1 MALLPGKGG
10 KKRKGG
16 KGTPTKS
23 PGKKSSKHDDEEFEE
38 VSEEEVPTAGG
49 KKGRGNAVE
58 KRGKKEV
65 PQKAKGKRKAF
76 PESDSDDDSD
86 DEPEMEDDTSEEDE
100 DEDAA
105 MEMLGS
111 TRELLGSDSDD
122 EDYMEMDDDPKGLEF
137 SDDGSESEE
146 ELDVEKRSR
155 KIDAQRILDEKDA
168 EAEMQL
174 NIQGESDDF
183 RLPTAEELEE
193 ESKGPPDL
201 PKIQSRIKEIVRVLG
216 NFKQLRAEG
225 SDRGDYTKQ
234 LALDLASYYGY
245 NEFLM
250 NMFMQMFPV
259 AEVVEFLEANETPR
273 PVCLRTNTLKARR
286 RELMDV
292 LINRGVNLAPLGKWS
307 KVGLVVYESKVPVG
321 ATPEYMAGHYMLQSA
336 SSFLPVMALAPQEKE
351 RIIDMAAAP
360 GGKTTYIAGLMKNT
374 GVIYANELKESR
386 LPSLSANIQRMGVTN
401 TIICNYDGR
410 KLPGILGKNTAD
422 RVLLDAP
429 CSGTGVIG
437 KDPSVKVTKSG
448 EDIVRCAFLQKE
460 LILAAIDMV
469 DASSKSGGYIVY
481 STCSVLVAENEAVID
496 YALRKR
502 DVKVVSCGLD
512 FGRPGYTRF
521 REHRFHPHVANTRRF
536 FPHAHN
542 MDGFFVAKLKK
553 ISNTI
558 KTTPKEENEP
568 EDTAVAEEPENGEAV
583 SADEDSANT
592 SAGSE
597 DDEDVGSQKK
607 TKASKKKQKKASI
620 EQNGSGVA
628 KKSAPAKERNGSL
641 NGAKTDHKNAVKQ
654 KKPGKQ
660 DRTMDAGNVNPT
672 KRTEEEESSE
682 RLKQKKAGKQNGTVY
697 AGKAT
702 PTKHKKLKEEGPVR
716 KKQKSIE
723 QSEDGKKSL
732 TPTKENTAAHAK
744 RGGVDEVQKKRNY
757 SPGGKVKQQFSSKKH
772 LKSKTR
778 RK

>member
-1 MALLPGKGG
+1 MFSTFRVELNETNSLFQFVNFASNFVMALLPGKGG

-23 PGKKSSKHDDEEFEE
+23 PGKKSSKYDDEEFEE
-38 VSEEEVPTAGG
+38 VSEEESPVARRG
-49 KKGRGNAVE
+49 KGKGNAIE
-58 KRGKKEV
+58 KKVKKEV
-65 PQKAKGKRKAF
+65 LQKAKGKRMAV
-76 PESDSDDDSD
+76 PESDSEDESDYEPEMDDDS
-86 DEPEMEDDTSEEDE
+86 SEEDE

-105 MEMLGS
+105 LQKLGS

-122 EDYMEMDDDPKGLEF
+122 EDEMEMDDDPMGLEF
-137 SDDGSESEE
+137 SDDESESEK
-146 ELDVEKRSR
+146 ELDVEKKSR
-155 KIDAQRILDEKDA
+155 KIDAQKILDEKDA

-174 NIQGESDDF
+174 NIQGEADDF
-183 RLPTAEELEE
+183 SLPTAEELEE
-193 ESKGPPDL
+193 ESKRPPDL
-201 PKIQSRIKEIVRVLG
+201 PKIQTRIKEIVRVLG

-360 GGKTTYIAGLMKNT
+360 GGKTTYIASLMKNT

-469 DASSKSGGYIVY
+469 DAASKTGGYIVY

-502 DVKVVSCGLD
+502 DVKVVSGGLD

-553 ISNTI
+553 MSNTI
-558 KTTPKEENEP
+558 KTTPKEDNEP
-568 EDTAVAEEPENGEAV
+568 EDTAVAEEKDNGEAV
-583 SADEDSANT
+583 VADEDTANT

-597 DDEDVGSQKK
+597 DAEDEGKQNKTKVQKK
-607 TKASKKKQKKASI
+607 KRKKAAVQENGFDRAEKTTPSKDKNAGRSNADDNNAVKHKKVGKHNGTVDVKKATSKNGNEEGPERKKQKNSR
-620 EQNGSGVA
+620 EQNGS
-628 KKSAPAKERNGSL
+628 E
-641 NGAKTDHKNAVKQ
+641 
-654 KKPGKQ
+654 
-660 DRTMDAGNVNPT
+660 
-672 KRTEEEESSE
+672 
-682 RLKQKKAGKQNGTVY
+682 
-697 AGKAT
+697 
-702 PTKHKKLKEEGPVR
+702 VR
-716 KKQKSIE
+716 KKSP
-723 QSEDGKKSL
+723 
-732 TPTKENTAAHAK
+732 TPTKENVATGAK
-744 RGGVDEVQKKRNY
+744 RGSEDQRKSNI
-757 SPGGKVKQQFSSKKH
+757 SPGGQRKQFNSKRQMKPK
-772 LKSKTR
+772 LR